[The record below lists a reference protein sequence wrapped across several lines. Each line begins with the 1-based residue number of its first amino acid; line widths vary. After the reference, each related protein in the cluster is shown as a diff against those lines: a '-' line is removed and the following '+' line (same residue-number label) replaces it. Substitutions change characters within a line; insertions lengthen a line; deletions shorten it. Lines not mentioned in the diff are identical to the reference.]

1 MGAKKKL
8 KQAHSSKREKARR
21 AEELKALFEQA
32 QAHQESA
39 PNESTSSFVTPTPTL
54 TELTESQKRVQKQE
68 MTQTLTATGD
78 VRTYERPKEST
89 SLRTVIAH
97 QPYSPAR
104 RLDQVPKAPA
114 AEVIEEDQ
122 PNRGLGIALLCAAIF
137 LGFVGYW
144 NIQYSQKRTAVRTH
158 QPAPSKGATAE
169 DRVRVDFY
177 RQQLGHRLN
186 QQRVDVEVQNYTRA
200 PSLSEADRP
209 GVHQSNM
216 MRGVPLAPQTVENTT
231 GVYSS
236 RFRTTPLSP
245 DHPDAR
251 IYYGLQEEQHRDEY
265 ARQVDRH
272 YVEEFVKNARREGLK
287 VELDS
292 DYNVI
297 DVQKDGRSLMRNP
310 GSEQGPA
317 R

>member
-1 MGAKKKL
+1 MGSKKKL
-8 KQAHSSKREKARR
+8 KQAHFSKREKAHR
-21 AEELKALFEQA
+21 AEELKALFEQR
-32 QAHQESA
+32 QTQHE
-39 PNESTSSFVTPTPTL
+39 PLPIESTSSFVTPTL
-54 TELTESQKRVQKQE
+54 TELTESQKRVQQVDL
-68 MTQTLTATGD
+68 TQTMAAAGA
-78 VRTYERPKEST
+78 VRTHERPKEST

-104 RLDQVPKAPA
+104 RLDQVPKVRA
-114 AEVIEEDQ
+114 AEFEEKEQ
-122 PNRGLGIALLCAAIF
+122 PNRGLGVVLLFAAIF

-144 NIQYSQKRTAVRTH
+144 NIQYSQKRSEVRSH
-158 QPAPSKGATAE
+158 KPESSKGATAE
-169 DRVRVDFY
+169 DRMRVDFY

-186 QQRVDVEVQNYTRA
+186 QQRVDVEVQNYRRA
-200 PSLSEADRP
+200 PSLSDVDRP
-209 GVHQSNM
+209 GTHQSNM
-216 MRGVPLAPQTVENTT
+216 MRGLPLAPQTLENTT

-236 RFRTTPLSP
+236 RFRTTPLSS

-251 IYYGLQEEQHRDEY
+251 IYYGLQEEQDRDEY
-265 ARQVDRH
+265 ARQVDRD